1 MGRAAPRGREKAQRT
16 GILDRYARY
25 AIYWAPE
32 AGTPLAR
39 FGADWLGWDAEAGAP
54 IPHAPVAGLPA
65 AVEDIIGAPRRYGFH
80 ATLKPPFVLA
90 EGTDPAALL
99 SAARAMAARIPAF
112 DAPALALSSVHG
124 FASLRL
130 SAHSAA
136 MTALAG
142 QAVTALDAFRAP
154 LSPAD
159 LARRRAA
166 SLSAAAEAN
175 LTRWGY
181 PWVMD
186 LFDFHLTLSGAMD
199 AAALSQTCAAL
210 APAVAPLCAAPL
222 PVREICLFGDPGAGA
237 PFRLLARA
245 PLGG

>member
-1 MGRAAPRGREKAQRT
+1 M
-16 GILDRYARY
+16 LDRYARY

-32 AGTPLAR
+32 AGAPLAH

-54 IPHAPVAGLPA
+54 IPHLFVAGLPA
-65 AVEDIIGAPRRYGFH
+65 SAADITATPRRYGFH
-80 ATLKPPFVLA
+80 ATLKPPFALA
-90 EGTDPAALL
+90 GGADAAALL
-99 SAARAMAARIPAF
+99 SATRVMAARIPAF
-112 DAPALALSSVHG
+112 EAPTLALSSGHG

-130 SAHSAA
+130 SAPSAA
-136 MTALAG
+136 MTALAAE
-142 QAVTALDAFRAP
+142 AVTALDRYRAP

-166 SLSAAAEAN
+166 PLPAAAQAN

-199 AAALSQTCAAL
+199 AAPLDRTCAAL
-210 APAVAPLCAAPL
+210 APLVAPLCAAPL
-222 PVREICLFGDPGAGA
+222 PVREICVFGDPGAGA
-237 PFRLLARA
+237 PFRLLARV